1 MKFVTLCLALVV
13 AAFGAVG
20 LAAQD
25 RPNFSGTWIGVGPQQ
40 GIRELT
46 IKQDGSTLS
55 LEGQPD
61 VTKRTFKLDGSET
74 EMSAPDGK
82 PLLAR
87 AAWEGK
93 TLVVTIHFPE
103 LKQDIRRLT
112 WVIDADGQLV
122 METAFLGGKPQAP
135 AKEIFKR
142 R

>member
-1 MKFVTLCLALVV
+1 MKSVTLCLVSVV

-46 IKQDGSTLS
+46 IKHDASTLS

-61 VTKRTFKLDGSET
+61 VTKHTFKLDGSQT

-87 AAWEGK
+87 AAWEGNK
-93 TLVVTIHFPE
+93 LVVTIHFPE
-103 LKQDIRRLT
+103 IKQDIRRVT
-112 WVIDADGQLV
+112 WVMDAGGQLV
-122 METAFLGGKPQAP
+122 METEMLGGKPEAP
-135 AKEIFKR
+135 TKQVFKR
-142 R
+142 Q

>member
-1 MKFVTLCLALVV
+1 MKFVTRCLVLVV

-25 RPNFSGTWIGVGPQQ
+25 RPNFSGTWVGVGPEQ
-40 GIRELT
+40 GVRELT
-46 IKQDGSTLS
+46 IKQDDSTLS

-61 VTKRTFKLDGSET
+61 VAKRTFKLDGSDT

-93 TLVVTIHFPE
+93 ALVVTIHFPE
-103 LKQDIRRLT
+103 IKQDIRRVT
-112 WVIDADGQLV
+112 WVMDADGQLL

-135 AKEIFKR
+135 SKQVFKR

>member
-1 MKFVTLCLALVV
+1 MKFVTLCLVLVV

-25 RPNFSGTWIGVGPQQ
+25 RPNFSGTWIAVGPQQ
-40 GIRELT
+40 AIRELT

-61 VTKRTFKLDGSET
+61 VTKRTFKLDGSDT

-103 LKQDIRRLT
+103 IKQDIRRLT
-112 WVIDADGQLV
+112 WVLDADGQLV

-135 AKEIFKR
+135 LKEVFKR

>member
-1 MKFVTLCLALVV
+1 MKFVTLCLVLVV

-20 LAAQD
+20 PAAQD
-25 RPNFSGTWIGVGPQQ
+25 RPNFSGAWIAAGPQQ
-40 GIRELT
+40 AIRELT
-46 IKQDGSTLS
+46 IKHDASTLS

-61 VTKRTFKLDGSET
+61 VTKRTFKLDGSDT

-103 LKQDIRRLT
+103 IKQDIRRLT
-112 WVIDADGQLV
+112 WVLDADGQLV

-135 AKEIFKR
+135 SKEVFKR

>member
-1 MKFVTLCLALVV
+1 MKFVTLCLVLVV
-13 AAFGAVG
+13 AAFGAVE

-25 RPNFSGTWIGVGPQQ
+25 RPNFSGTWIGVEPQQ
-40 GIRELT
+40 GIRELI

-82 PLLAR
+82 PLLAK
-87 AAWEGK
+87 ALWEGK
-93 TLVVTIHFPE
+93 ALVVTIYFPE

-112 WVIDADGQLV
+112 WTIDADGQLV
-122 METAFLGGKPQAP
+122 METAFLGGKPEAP
-135 AKEIFKR
+135 VKQIFKR